1 MHSKEEHS
9 MELTDDRAR
18 RMEYI
23 ERWGVVFEQL
33 GSTRMVGKILGW
45 LMVAD
50 PVHQSASQ
58 IAEGIG
64 ASAASVSTGT
74 RALLQMGMIE
84 RVGLRGQRSVHYRV
98 GKSWWGVL
106 VDKRIRQTVAL
117 RELAEN
123 GLDLVGPDNAA
134 SSSRLRDFAEYCTFM
149 ETELP
154 ALVRRWDR
162 ERRRSA

>member
-1 MHSKEEHS
+1 
-9 MELTDDRAR
+9 MELTDEQAR
-18 RMEYI
+18 RMEYV
-23 ERWGVVFEQL
+23 ERWGVIFEQL

-84 RVGLRGQRSVHYRV
+84 RVGVRGERSVHYRV
-98 GKSWWGVL
+98 GKTWWGAL
-106 VDKRIRQTVAL
+106 VDRRLRQTAAL
-117 RELAEN
+117 RELAER
-123 GLDLVGPDNAA
+123 GLDLVDRGNEA
-134 SSSRLRDFAEYCTFM
+134 STGRLRDFAEYCTFM

-154 ALVRRWDR
+154 ALVRRW
-162 ERRRSA
+162 EMKRRGLA